1 MTTGADKVGLGLA
14 ALGRP
19 AYITSGRGDDL
30 GEQRTVAQMRER
42 TAQVLD
48 AAYAAGVRYVD
59 CARSYGV
66 SESFLAS
73 WLAAHPEIDDVTV
86 ASKWGYRY
94 VGDWAM
100 IAKTHEQKD
109 HSLAAFREQW
119 AVSDHELGSHLRI
132 YQIHSL
138 TPDSPALSDRPL
150 LDALAALRD
159 NGIRI
164 GFSTSGPRQADVVRS
179 ALEVTRGGEPLFDV
193 VQSTW
198 NLLEPSVGSA
208 LQEAADAGLEVVV
221 KEALANGRLVDDS
234 DDTDDTGDS
243 DDSHARELRDA
254 AGTLGLPLRQAAFAA
269 VAAQPWIGHV
279 LSGAVTATQVQENVA
294 AASITLLPQQI
305 DTLMVAAQDPQD
317 YWTARSQRAWA

>member
-1 MTTGADKVGLGLA
+1 MSAEMVGLGLA

-19 AYITSGRGDDL
+19 AYITSGRVSDL
-30 GEQRTVAQMRER
+30 GAHRTVEEMRER

-73 WLAAHPEIDDVTV
+73 WLATRPAASDVTV

-94 VGDWAM
+94 VGDWQMA
-100 IAKTHEQKD
+100 AETHEQKD
-109 HSLAAFREQW
+109 HSLAAFQEQW
-119 AVSDHELGSHLRI
+119 AATEHELGGHVDI

-138 TPDSPALSDRPL
+138 TPDSPALNDDAL
-150 LDALAALRD
+150 LDALATLRD

-164 GFSTSGPRQADVVRS
+164 GFSTSGPQQAEVVRA
-179 ALEVTRGGEPLFDV
+179 ALSITRGGQPLFRV

-198 NLLEPSVGSA
+198 NLLEPSVGPA
-208 LQEAADAGLEVVV
+208 LQEAADVGVHVVV
-221 KEALANGRLVDDS
+221 KEAMANGRLVTGS
-234 DDTDDTGDS
+234 DDATTRPLEE
-243 DDSHARELRDA
+243 AADA
-254 AGTLGLPLRQAAFAA
+254 LGLPLRQAAFAVA
-269 VAAQPWIGHV
+269 AAQPWVGHV
-279 LSGAVTATQVQENVA
+279 LSGAVTPAQVEENVA
-294 AASITLLPQQI
+294 AASISLSDSQVQELL
-305 DTLMVAAQDPQD
+305 VAAQDPEA

>member
-1 MTTGADKVGLGLA
+1 MSTGAQKVGLGLA

-30 GEQRTVAQMRER
+30 GGHRSMEQMRAR

-73 WLAAHPEIDDVTV
+73 WLAGHPALDDVTV

-94 VGDWAM
+94 VGDWQMTAE
-100 IAKTHEQKD
+100 THEQKD
-109 HSLAAFREQW
+109 HSLAAFQEQV
-119 AVSDHELGSHLRI
+119 AATQHELGSHLDV

-138 TPDSPALSDRPL
+138 TPDSPALADQSL
-150 LDALAALRD
+150 LDALAELRD

-164 GFSTSGPRQADVVRS
+164 GFSTSGPAQADVVR
-179 ALEVTRGGEPLFDV
+179 AAIEVTRGGEPLFRV

-198 NLLEPSVGSA
+198 NLLEPSVGPA
-208 LQEAADAGLEVVV
+208 LQEAAEAGVHVVV
-221 KEALANGRLVDDS
+221 KEALANGRLVA
-234 DDTDDTGDS
+234 GDPQTPGV
-243 DDSHARELRDA
+243 HEA
-254 AGTLGLPLRQAAFAA
+254 ANVLNLPLHQAAFAA
-269 VAAQPWIGHV
+269 VAAQPWLGHV
-279 LSGAVTATQVQENVA
+279 LSGAVTPTQVEENVA
-294 AASITLLPQQI
+294 AASISLSSSQIEQLLV
-305 DTLMVAAQDPQD
+305 DAQDPRE

>member
-1 MTTGADKVGLGLA
+1 MSAEKVGLGLA

-19 AYITSGRGDDL
+19 AYITSGRGSDL
-30 GEQRTVAQMRER
+30 GGQRTVEEMRER

-73 WLAAHPEIDDVTV
+73 WLAARPAASDVAV

-94 VGDWAM
+94 VGDWQMA
-100 IAKTHEQKD
+100 AKTHEQKD
-109 HSLAAFREQW
+109 HSLAAFQEQW
-119 AVSDHELGSHLRI
+119 AATQHELGNHVGI

-138 TPDSPALSDRPL
+138 TPDSPALTDKPL

-164 GFSTSGPRQADVVRS
+164 GFSTSGPQQGDVVR
-179 ALEVTRGGEPLFDV
+179 AAIEIERGGQPLFRV

-198 NLLEPSVGSA
+198 NLLEPSVGPA
-208 LQEAADAGLEVVV
+208 LQEAADAGVHVVV
-221 KEALANGRLVDDS
+221 KEALANGRLV
-234 DDTDDTGDS
+234 GDS
-243 DDSHARELRDA
+243 TDA
-254 AGTLGLPLRQAAFAA
+254 QTRPLHEAAEALGLPLRQAAFAA
-269 VAAQPWIGHV
+269 VAAQPWVGHV
-279 LSGAVTATQVQENVA
+279 LSGAVTPEQVEENVA
-294 AASITLLPQQI
+294 AASITLSTNQI
-305 DTLMVAAQDPQD
+305 DRLLVAKQGPQE

>member
-1 MTTGADKVGLGLA
+1 MSADKVGLGLA

-30 GEQRTVAQMRER
+30 GEQRTVEEMRER

-73 WLAAHPEIDDVTV
+73 WLAARPAASDVTV

-94 VGDWAM
+94 VGDWRM
-100 IAKTHEQKD
+100 SAKTHEQKD
-109 HSLAAFREQW
+109 HSLAAFQEQW
-119 AVSDHELGSHLRI
+119 TATQHELGSNLDI

-138 TPDSPALSDRPL
+138 TPDSPALTDRPL
-150 LDALAALRD
+150 LDALATLRD

-164 GFSTSGPRQADVVRS
+164 GFSTSGPQQADVVR
-179 ALEVTRGGEPLFDV
+179 AAIEIQRGGQPLFRV

-198 NLLEPSVGSA
+198 NLLEPSVGPA
-208 LQEAADAGLEVVV
+208 LREAADAGLHVVV
-221 KEALANGRLVDDS
+221 KEAMANGRLVD
-234 DDTDDTGDS
+234 
-243 DDSHARELRDA
+243 A
-254 AGTLGLPLRQAAFAA
+254 ADPQTQPLHVAAESMGLPLRQAAFAA
-269 VAAQPWIGHV
+269 VAAQPWLGHV
-279 LSGAVTATQVQENVA
+279 LSGAVTPQQVRENVT
-294 AASITLLPQQI
+294 AASISLSDSQIQGLL
-305 DTLMVAAQDPQD
+305 VAAQKPQS
-317 YWTARSQRAWA
+317 YWTARSQREWA